1 MAMIKGN
8 DQVLPGLQKLVQV
21 LDTAVAG
28 RSPAHAYAG
37 VRAALPLLVG
47 DTQVQLPAV
56 AYRPHPQHY
65 ARHELYCSR
74 EHGYCVVAMA
84 WAPGQGAPVHDHD
97 GHWCVEA
104 VWSGQLEVTDWQLL
118 QADDTAGW
126 QFAQGPSQGQRA
138 GDCAGLQGTAAYHS
152 VRNPDPQAVAVS
164 VHVYQQRLEQ
174 CTVFTADGNGR
185 YWPRALPLANDA

>member
-1 MAMIKGN
+1 MAMINGT
-8 DQVLPGLQKLVQV
+8 DQVLPGLRKLVQV

-47 DTQVQLPAV
+47 DAQVQLPAV
-56 AYRPHPQHY
+56 AYRPHPEHY

-74 EHGYCVVAMA
+74 EHGYCVVAMV

-97 GHWCVEA
+97 GRWCVEA

-118 QADDTAGW
+118 QADDEIGW
-126 QFAQGPSQGQRA
+126 RFAQGASQRQRA
-138 GDCAGLQGTAAYHS
+138 GDCAGLQGTEQYHS

-164 VHVYQQRLEQ
+164 LHVYQRRLAQ
-174 CTVFTADGNGR
+174 CRVFEADAQGR
-185 YWPRALPLANDA
+185 HWPRQRDLSNDA

>member
-1 MAMIKGN
+1 MAMINGT
-8 DQVLPGLQKLVQV
+8 DQVLPGLRKLVQV

-47 DTQVQLPAV
+47 DAQVQLPAV

-74 EHGYCVVAMA
+74 EHGYCVVAMV

-97 GHWCVEA
+97 DRWCVEA

-118 QADDTAGW
+118 QADDTHGW
-126 QFAQGPSQGQRA
+126 QFSQGASQNQRA
-138 GDCAGLQGTAAYHS
+138 GDCTGLQGTTAYHS
-152 VRNPDPQAVAVS
+152 VRNTDPQTVAIS
-164 VHVYQQRLEQ
+164 LHVYQRRLGQ
-174 CTVFTADGNGR
+174 CTFYEPDGHGR
-185 YWPRALPLANDA
+185 HWPRAQPLVNDG

>member
-1 MAMIKGN
+1 MAMINGT
-8 DQVLPGLQKLVQV
+8 DQVLPGLRKLVQV
-21 LDTAVAG
+21 LDNAVAG

-47 DTQVQLPAV
+47 DAQVQLPAV

-97 GHWCVEA
+97 GRWCVEA

-118 QADDTAGW
+118 QADDDAGW
-126 QFAQGPSQGQRA
+126 RFAQGTSQRQQV
-138 GDCAGLQGTAAYHS
+138 GDCAGLQGNAQFHS
-152 VRNPDPQAVAVS
+152 VRNPHSKMVAVS
-164 VHVYQQRLEQ
+164 LHVYQRRLER
-174 CTVFTADGNGR
+174 CTVFEADSAGR
-185 YWPRALPLANDA
+185 YWPRPQLLAEDA

>member
-8 DQVLPGLQKLVQV
+8 DQVLPGLYKLVQV

-28 RSPAHAYAG
+28 RSAAHAYAG

-47 DTQVQLPAV
+47 DAQVQLPAL

-74 EHGYCVVAMA
+74 EHGYCVVAMV

-97 GHWCVEA
+97 GRWCVEA

-118 QADDTAGW
+118 EADDDAGW
-126 QFAQGPSQGQRA
+126 RFARGASQRQCA
-138 GDCAGLQGTAAYHS
+138 GDCAGLQGTAQYHS
-152 VRNPDPQAVAVS
+152 VYNPDPKKVAVS
-164 VHVYQQRLEQ
+164 LHVYQRRLQQ
-174 CTVFTADGNGR
+174 CTVFQADSAGR
-185 YWPRALPLANDA
+185 YWPRPQALAADA